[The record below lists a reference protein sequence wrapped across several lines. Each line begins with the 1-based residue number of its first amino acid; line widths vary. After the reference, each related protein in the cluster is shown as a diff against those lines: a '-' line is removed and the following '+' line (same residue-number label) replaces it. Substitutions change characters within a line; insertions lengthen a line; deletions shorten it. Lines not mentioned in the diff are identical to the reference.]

1 MDPVSGAV
9 IATLTVGS
17 LQGIYRILRGDAR
30 RAMLPSMASL
40 PAPVIDK
47 GLRRPRKQL
56 DRGVEISSTSSA
68 ITPTPSPEVEEE
80 IVQEEILEEEV
91 V

>member
-9 IATLTVGS
+9 IATLSVGS

-56 DRGVEISSTSSA
+56 DRSVEISSRSSGRRDC
-68 ITPTPSPEVEEE
+68 TRRNSGRGSCRR
-80 IVQEEILEEEV
+80 
-91 V
+91 